1 MDIGKTVREVTF
13 EDPEA
18 TPAPAEPA
26 TAPTAPVE
34 APVEEPVSV

>member
-1 MDIGKTVREVTF
+1 MDIGKEIKEVEF

-26 TAPTAPVE
+26 TPSVPVTVP
-34 APVEEPVSV
+34 AEEPVGV